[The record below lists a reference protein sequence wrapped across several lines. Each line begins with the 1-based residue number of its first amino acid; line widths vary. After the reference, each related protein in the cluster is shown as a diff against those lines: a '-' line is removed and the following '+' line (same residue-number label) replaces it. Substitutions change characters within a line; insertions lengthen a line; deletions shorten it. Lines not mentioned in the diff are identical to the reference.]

1 MDEEIIE
8 AQKENE
14 KELKNDLDLANGRN
28 NDFMRQIRSYAQQVE
43 DYEKTIMKFRQ
54 RVADLNA
61 EIQEQ
66 QDQVSFRIF
75 KCLFC
80 YFDQ

>member
-1 MDEEIIE
+1 
-8 AQKENE
+8 
-14 KELKNDLDLANGRN
+14 
-28 NDFMRQIRSYAQQVE
+28 
-43 DYEKTIMKFRQ
+43 MKFRQ

-66 QDQVSFRIF
+66 QDQVSFSIF